1 MKTGSWG
8 SIIFSLIVLVSISI
22 PLTMAVG
29 DADIPPGEI
38 MEMLSPSCLIGIITG
53 IVNGNE
59 LNELSLSTH
68 ERIIFQLRLPRVLL
82 GLLVGAALSVS
93 GVVMQGLFKNPM
105 ADPYIIGISSGA
117 GLGATICIVS
127 SGIAAFGYARPLM
140 AFMGAIAAIFLVYN
154 IARVGGKVPVD
165 TLLLSGIAVSYFLS
179 AITSFLMY
187 MSDNLHQIIF
197 WLMGGLD
204 GIMWIHVKI
213 LFPIIF
219 FGILTIYFFSRDM
232 NVMLLGEESAQHLG
246 IEVEQFKR
254 LMMVLA
260 SMITAAA
267 VSVSGLIGFVGLMI
281 PHIMRLLFGPDHRIL
296 IPSSAL
302 AGGIFLVWTDTL
314 ARTILAPTE
323 LPVGILTAFF
333 GAPFF
338 IYLLKS
344 RKREIFG

>member
-1 MKTGSWG
+1 MKTRSWG
-8 SIIFSLIVLVSISI
+8 SITIGLIVLMGLSIV
-22 PLTMAVG
+22 LTVAMGPVY
-29 DADIPPGEI
+29 IPPGEI
-38 MEMLSPSCLIGIITG
+38 MEMLSPSYLIE
-53 IVNGNE
+53 IVTDILNGNE
-59 LNELSLSTH
+59 LSTH
-68 ERIIFQLRLPRVLL
+68 EIIIFQVRLPRILL
-82 GLLVGAALSVS
+82 GLLVGAALSVA
-93 GVVMQGLFKNPM
+93 GAVMQGLFKNPM

-117 GLGATICIVS
+117 GLGAAFCIA
-127 SGIAAFGYARPLM
+127 SGIVFGYATPLM
-140 AFMGAIAAIFLVYN
+140 AFIGALTAIFLVYN
-154 IARVGGKVPVD
+154 IARVGGKVPID

-187 MSDNLHQIIF
+187 MSDNLHQIVF

-204 GIMWIHVKI
+204 GGRWIHVKI

-246 IEVEQFKR
+246 IEVEQFKGI
-254 LMMVLA
+254 MMILA
-260 SMITAAA
+260 SLITAAA

-338 IYLLKS
+338 IYLLRS

>member
-1 MKTGSWG
+1 MNTGRFRSRILG
-8 SIIFSLIVLVSISI
+8 LIVLMGCSIIF
-22 PLTMAVG
+22 TMAVG
-29 DADIPPGEI
+29 PVYIPPGDI
-38 MEMLSPSCLIGIITG
+38 VEMLSPSNLVETARDLS
-53 IVNGNE
+53 NGD
-59 LNELSLSTH
+59 ELSTQ
-68 ERIIFQLRLPRVLL
+68 EIIIFQVRLPRILL
-82 GLLVGAALSVS
+82 GLLVGAALSVA

-105 ADPYIIGISSGA
+105 AEPYIIGISSGA
-117 GLGATICIVS
+117 GLGAALCIA
-127 SGIAAFGYARPLM
+127 SGIAFGYATPMM
-140 AFMGAIAAIFLVYN
+140 AFIGALAAIFLVYN
-154 IARVGGKVPVD
+154 IAHVGGKVPVD

-179 AITSFLMY
+179 ALTSFLMY
-187 MSDNLHQIIF
+187 MSDNLHQIVF

-204 GIMWIHVKI
+204 GGRWIHVKI

-219 FGILTIYFFSRDM
+219 FGILSIYFFSRDM

-260 SMITAAA
+260 SLITAAA

-302 AGGIFLVWTDTL
+302 SGGIFLVLTDTL
-314 ARTILAPTE
+314 ARTALSPTQ
-323 LPVGILTAFF
+323 LPVGILTASF

-338 IYLLKS
+338 IYLLRS
-344 RKREIFG
+344 RKKEIFG